1 VTFQQEFVLA
11 RIRQR
16 SSSLLP
22 AQIALF
28 ICVFVLSFIS
38 GKVFDAWITLTIE
51 ISVGLV
57 ALVFWL
63 LPTWRYATTF
73 IDITT
78 TRIVQ
83 RGGLFARVKREV
95 THAQISSIEHS
106 RKRGIVLTVVDA
118 EPMVLTKTPKSK
130 ELAEELRRTLAK

>member
-1 VTFQQEFVLA
+1 MTFQQEFVLA

-16 SSSLLP
+16 SSALLS

-28 ICVFVLSFIS
+28 FCVFALSFIS
-38 GKVFDAWITLTIE
+38 GKVFDSWITITIE
-51 ISVGLV
+51 ILVGLV
-57 ALVFWL
+57 ALIFWL

-73 IDITT
+73 IDVTT

-83 RGGLFARVKREV
+83 RGGLFARVRREV
-95 THAQISSIEHS
+95 THGQILTVEHS

-118 EPMVLTKTPKSK
+118 EPMVLAKTPKSK

>member
-1 VTFQQEFVLA
+1 MTFQQEFVLA

-16 SSSLLP
+16 ASALLP

-28 ICVFVLSFIS
+28 LCVFVLSFIS
-38 GKVFDAWITLTIE
+38 GKVFDSWITLTIE
-51 ISVGLV
+51 ISVALV
-57 ALVFWL
+57 ALLFWL

-73 IDITT
+73 VDVTT

-83 RGGLFARVKREV
+83 RGGFFARVKREV
-95 THAQISSIEHS
+95 THSQISAVEYS
-106 RKRGIVLTVVDA
+106 RKRGIALTVTDA
-118 EPMVLTKTPKSK
+118 EPMLLIKTPKSK

>member
-1 VTFQQEFVLA
+1 MTFQQELVLA

-16 SSSLLP
+16 ASVLLS

-28 ICVFVLSFIS
+28 ICVFALSFIS
-38 GKVFDAWITLTIE
+38 GKVFDAWITLTVE
-51 ISVGLV
+51 ILV
-57 ALVFWL
+57 ALVALIFWL

-73 IDITT
+73 IDVTT

-83 RGGLFARVKREV
+83 RGGLFARVRREV
-95 THAQISSIEHS
+95 SHGQILAVEHS
-106 RKRGIVLTVVDA
+106 RKLGIVLTVADA
-118 EPMVLTKTPKSK
+118 EPMVLSKTPKSK

>member
-1 VTFQQEFVLA
+1 MTFQQEFVLA

-16 SSSLLP
+16 SSVLIP

-28 ICVFVLSFIS
+28 ICIFVLSFLS
-38 GKVFDAWITLTIE
+38 GKVLDSWITLSVE
-51 ISVGLV
+51 IAV
-57 ALVFWL
+57 ALVAVIFWL
-63 LPTWRYATTF
+63 LPTWRYATTYV
-73 IDITT
+73 DVTT

-95 THAQISSIEHS
+95 SHSQISAVEHS
-106 RKRGIVLTVVDA
+106 RSRGVVLTVDEA
-118 EPMVLTKTPKSK
+118 EPMVLAKTPKSK

>member
-1 VTFQQEFVLA
+1 LA

-16 SSSLLP
+16 ASVLLP

-38 GKVFDAWITLTIE
+38 GKVFDSWITLSVE
-51 ISVGLV
+51 IALALV
-57 ALVFWL
+57 ALFFWL
-63 LPTWRYATTF
+63 LPTWRYSTTF
-73 IDITT
+73 IEITT

-83 RGGLFARVKREV
+83 RGGFFARVKREV
-95 THAQISSIEHS
+95 SHSQISSVEHS
-106 RKRGIVLTVVDA
+106 RSRGVVLTLTDG
-118 EPMVLTKTPKSK
+118 EPMLLAKTPKSK